1 MIVAILASYTALDLA
16 GRVYANVGRVR
27 ALWIVGGG
35 FAMGAGIWTMH
46 FVGMLAFRLP
56 VPVSYGA
63 ALVALSVIVAMLAS
77 GLALWVV
84 SRPRVPLVAHATAAL
99 AMGIAIAGMHYI
111 GMAAMRVAAHLH
123 YDPLRWW
130 LSIAIAIAASFVAL
144 DLARRFSGSETR
156 RARLMRGLAA
166 TVMGVAIAG
175 MHFTGMS
182 AAQFT
187 YDTTA
192 APPLTYGMPTGLLA
206 VAVAGVGLLIVG
218 LALIAAMLDRLLRAH
233 TVEAELRIA
242 MAAAEKTSRLKSE
255 FLATMSHEIRTP
267 MGGVLGML
275 DLALDS
281 DLTPE
286 LRSYLGT
293 ARSSAESLLVI
304 LNDILDFSKI
314 EAGRLTLESIPFDLP
329 VALDEIAEVMALRA
343 HDKGLELVLHVAP
356 STVTRVVGDPGR
368 LRQVLINLT
377 GNAIKFTARGHV
389 VIETVLITED
399 GTTAS
404 IRFAV
409 HDTGIGIP
417 ADRQPHV
424 FEKFTQADSST
435 TRRYGGTG
443 LGLAIS
449 RQLVELMGGR
459 LSLTSVEGEGST
471 LAFTV
476 PFPIDHA
483 GPPPRL
489 PLAELHGV
497 RVLIVDDV
505 GVNRTVMTE
514 QVSSW
519 GMRALAVENAAD
531 ARRALVEAQGS
542 GDPFRLAL
550 VDYLMPDEDGESL
563 ALSIRR
569 TPACG
574 SCGPR
579 GGHLVR
585 AGRRRGT
592 IRSRRFL
599 GLLRQTRAVGDADG
613 GFGRGARR
621 HR

>member
-1 MIVAILASYTALDLA
+1 MPMHPWYDPSLVILSVIVAILASYTALDLS

-27 ALWIVGGG
+27 LLWIVGGA

-63 ALVALSVIVAMLAS
+63 PLVALSIAVAMSAS

-84 SRPRVPLVAHATAAL
+84 SRPQVILAAHAFAAL
-99 AMGIAIAGMHYI
+99 AMGMAIAGMHYI

-123 YDPLRWW
+123 YDPFRWW
-130 LSIAIAIAASFVAL
+130 LSIAIAIGASFVAL

-156 RARLMRGLAA
+156 RARQMRGLAA
-166 TVMGVAIAG
+166 LVMGVAIAG

-187 YDTTA
+187 QDTTSVS
-192 APPLTYGMPTGLLA
+192 PPGYGMDPALLA
-206 VAVAGVGLLIVG
+206 IAVAGVALLVIG
-218 LALIAAMLDRLLRAH
+218 LALIAAMLDRLLRAR
-233 TVEAELRIA
+233 TAEAELRVA
-242 MAAAEKTSRLKSE
+242 MEAAEQTSRLKSD

-267 MGGVLGML
+267 MSGVLGML
-275 DLALDS
+275 GLALDC

-314 EAGRLTLESIPFDLP
+314 EAGKLALEPIPFDLP
-329 VALDEIAEVMALRA
+329 VTLEEIAEVMAPRA
-343 HDKGLELVLHVAP
+343 HEKGLELVLHVTP
-356 STVTRVVGDPGR
+356 STAVRVVGDPGR

-377 GNAIKFTARGHV
+377 GNAIKFTERGHV
-389 VIETVLITED
+389 VIEASITDD

-417 ADRQPHV
+417 VDRQQHL

-459 LSLTSVEGEGST
+459 LSLTSVERRGLDLRVHRAACRSITPARRVGFRS
-471 LAFTV
+471 LNCTV
-476 PFPIDHA
+476 C
-483 GPPPRL
+483 
-489 PLAELHGV
+489 
-497 RVLIVDDV
+497 
-505 GVNRTVMTE
+505 
-514 QVSSW
+514 VSSSSTTS
-519 GMRALAVENAAD
+519 
-531 ARRALVEAQGS
+531 Q
-542 GDPFRLAL
+542 
-550 VDYLMPDEDGESL
+550 
-563 ALSIRR
+563 
-569 TPACG
+569 
-574 SCGPR
+574 
-579 GGHLVR
+579 
-585 AGRRRGT
+585 
-592 IRSRRFL
+592 
-599 GLLRQTRAVGDADG
+599 
-613 GFGRGARR
+613 
-621 HR
+621 